1 MIRGIEE
8 SFRIDFQMK
17 KPLICVRL
25 ICLLVPVAVC
35 LLLVLWSIPSVLMA
49 KKVVA
54 LLVLPPGLVWLG
66 LMAMTAWPGL
76 GRWGRGLAA
85 LTLIVYTVMGNAW
98 FGGWL
103 LGRLEAPYSS
113 VSAMAERF
121 DAICVLGGGSS
132 ASPAGSPQLGP
143 AGDRLIVPVRLFL
156 AGKTDHLVASGLSVT
171 EIGES
176 RSLADETAGVWHDLG
191 IPETSITR
199 LSLPRTTKE
208 EIREYKKLIAARS
221 WKRVGV
227 CSSAWHLRRVELI
240 CRNEGIEMVPVPA
253 DFLSSPLPWGPMY
266 AVPQARGFQ
275 NVQKALWEYLGALT
289 GG

>member
-1 MIRGIEE
+1 MN
-8 SFRIDFQMK
+8 
-17 KPLICVRL
+17 KPLVSSRTIF
-25 ICLLVPVAVC
+25 LLPPFTVC
-35 LLLVLWSIPSVLMA
+35 LLLMLWSIPSLLMA

-66 LMAMTAWPGL
+66 LMAMAAWPGL
-76 GRWGRGLAA
+76 HRWGRVLAA
-85 LTLIVYTVMGNAW
+85 LLLIGYTVMGNAW

-103 LGRLEAPYSS
+103 LGRLEAPY
-113 VSAMAERF
+113 ARTAATAERF

-132 ASPAGSPQLGP
+132 ASPDGNPQLGP

-156 AGKTDHLVASGLSVT
+156 AGRTAHLVASGLSFT

-176 RSLADETAGVWHDLG
+176 RSLADETAGLWHDLG

-208 EIREYKKLIAARS
+208 EIREYKKLIASRS
-221 WKRVGV
+221 WQRVGV

-240 CRNEGIEMVPVPA
+240 CRNEGVKMVPVPA
-253 DFLSSPLPWGPMY
+253 DFLSSPLPWVPMY